1 VIVAN
6 QQGMY
11 LVANW
16 MCISRMTLHGPPTE
30 NLLIVLPGPE
40 KAHGADFLNRNGIA
54 AVRINLSEKCL
65 DQSETVRVLELHSW
79 FKALTMRILTV
90 MLLTDWGYDVMVHD
104 PDAFII
110 KDPFQF
116 YSDIIKAKDPHIVA
130 QKGEMPQAVAA
141 KWGFTLVMG
150 AILYRSSPHLQELWR
165 KVSELHFTEKN
176 TIRKQLD
183 DQLLTNT
190 ALAALRVKW
199 DKSPTVYRSAFGH
212 TDLGLKAVALDMNY
226 SFRGLTDMI
235 GNISTDNLIIF
246 HPTLGHNLDSKINKL
261 HAMNLWQLTVSE
273 NTFKNLLKSSTN
285 DDTEGLLSRICK
297 KKTKLVL
304 NLNGTDS
311 TVLV

>member
-1 VIVAN
+1 MIKVSIYVLTYN
-6 QQGMY
+6 NSITMIPIY
-11 LVANW
+11 
-16 MCISRMTLHGPPTE
+16 TE
-30 NLLIVLPGPE
+30 
-40 KAHGADFLNRNGIA
+40 
-54 AVRINLSEKCL
+54 
-65 DQSETVRVLELHSW
+65 
-79 FKALTMRILTV
+79 
-90 MLLTDWGYDVMVHD
+90 
-104 PDAFII
+104 
-110 KDPFQF
+110 
-116 YSDIIKAKDPHIVA
+116 
-130 QKGEMPQAVAA
+130 
-141 KWGFTLVMG
+141 
-150 AILYRSSPHLQELWR
+150 ELWR

-183 DQLLTNT
+183 DQRLTNM
-190 ALAALRVKW
+190 ALAALRIKW

-212 TDLGLKAVALDMNY
+212 TELGLKAVALDMNY
-226 SFRGLTDMI
+226 SFRGFTTDMI